1 MKHKSFIVPHD
12 FTSVANVALD
22 HAIETAKK
30 AKTTIHILHVVT
42 NEDEIDSATDKI
54 DELIAS
60 KHVDGITMT
69 NNVRIGNIFKSIS
82 EFAVEHHSELIF
94 MGTHGAQGWQH
105 ITGSYALRVV
115 TSSQVP
121 FVIVQDKTVKVGGYK
136 SIVVPLDL
144 HIQTRQKL
152 STVAKLADYFGSKVH
167 IALPDETDPELKA
180 QLEDHKSVCEV
191 FFKER
196 NIEMDTK
203 ILPHRDFE
211 KEVVKYAS
219 QINADLISIMN
230 LNRSNIFSVF
240 NAKYEQYIITNDA
253 LIPTLILNPV
263 EVQEIYGHWFT

>member
-1 MKHKSFIVPHD
+1 MKHKSFTVPHD

-30 AKTTIHILHVVT
+30 ANTTIHILHVV
-42 NEDEIDSATDKI
+42 EDEAEVDSATDKI
-54 DELIAS
+54 DDIIAS
-60 KHVDGITMT
+60 KGVEGVTLT

-82 EFAVEHHSELIF
+82 EFAVEHQSELIF
-94 MGTHGAQGWQH
+94 MGTHGAHGWQH

-121 FVIVQDKTVKVGGYK
+121 FVIVQDKAVKEGGYK

-152 STVAKLADYFGSKVH
+152 STVAKLAEYFGSKVH
-167 IALPDETDPELKA
+167 IALPDESDLDLQA
-180 QLEDHKSVCEV
+180 QLEAHKSVCEV
-191 FFKER
+191 YLKER

-203 ILPHRDFE
+203 ILPHGDFDR
-211 KEVVKYAS
+211 EVVKYAS
-219 QINADLISIMN
+219 LINADLISIMN

-240 NAKYEQYIITNDA
+240 NAKHEQYIITNDA

>member
-1 MKHKSFIVPHD
+1 
-12 FTSVANVALD
+12 
-22 HAIETAKK
+22 
-30 AKTTIHILHVVT
+30 
-42 NEDEIDSATDKI
+42 
-54 DELIAS
+54 
-60 KHVDGITMT
+60 
-69 NNVRIGNIFKSIS
+69 
-82 EFAVEHHSELIF
+82 

-152 STVAKLADYFGSKVH
+152 STVAKLAEYFGSKVH
-167 IALPDETDPELKA
+167 IALPDETDPELQA

>member
-60 KHVDGITMT
+60 KHLDGITMT

-167 IALPDETDPELKA
+167 IALPDETDPELQA

-211 KEVVKYAS
+211 K
-219 QINADLISIMN
+219 
-230 LNRSNIFSVF
+230 
-240 NAKYEQYIITNDA
+240 A
-253 LIPTLILNPV
+253 LKI
-263 EVQEIYGHWFT
+263 

>member
-1 MKHKSFIVPHD
+1 
-12 FTSVANVALD
+12 
-22 HAIETAKK
+22 
-30 AKTTIHILHVVT
+30 
-42 NEDEIDSATDKI
+42 
-54 DELIAS
+54 
-60 KHVDGITMT
+60 
-69 NNVRIGNIFKSIS
+69 
-82 EFAVEHHSELIF
+82 
-94 MGTHGAQGWQH
+94 
-105 ITGSYALRVV
+105 
-115 TSSQVP
+115 
-121 FVIVQDKTVKVGGYK
+121 VQDKTVKVGGYK

-167 IALPDETDPELKA
+167 IALPDETDPELQA